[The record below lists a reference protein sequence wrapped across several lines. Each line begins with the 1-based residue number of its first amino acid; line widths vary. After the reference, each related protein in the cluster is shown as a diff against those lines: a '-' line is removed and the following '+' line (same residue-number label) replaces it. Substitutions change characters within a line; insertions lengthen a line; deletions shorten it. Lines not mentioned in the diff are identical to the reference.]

1 MRIVLQ
7 RVKYARV
14 KIDGNI
20 AGEIENGI
28 VALVGINS
36 GDNQEVYKKM
46 LDKIVKLRIFN
57 DSEDKMNLSISDL
70 NYGLLLIPNF
80 TIYADARKGTR
91 PSFAMGAKP
100 QEAEAV
106 FNEMVAFAQ
115 NNYAIKTAS
124 GVFQADMAVEL
135 LNDGPVT
142 ILLDSDK
149 LF

>member
-14 KIDGNI
+14 KIAGNI

-70 NYGLLLIPNF
+70 DYGLLLIPNF

>member
-14 KIDGNI
+14 KIAGNT

-70 NYGLLLIPNF
+70 DYGLLLIPNF

>member
-7 RVKYARV
+7 RVKYGVV
-14 KIDGNI
+14 KIDGNTV
-20 AGEIENGI
+20 GEIEQGI
-28 VALVGINS
+28 VALVGINT
-36 GDNQEVYKKM
+36 GDNAQTYKRM
-46 LDKIVKLRIFN
+46 LDKIVKLRIFC
-57 DSEDKMNLSISDL
+57 DEEGKMNLSVSDL

-80 TIYADARKGTR
+80 TVYADARKGTR

-100 QEAEAV
+100 EEAEKI
-106 FNEMVAFAQ
+106 FNEMVDFA
-115 NNYAIKTAS
+115 NKNYSLKIES

-149 LF
+149 VF